1 MKTIYIDSHKI
12 DIVRISSN
20 FNRGRKLYH
29 IYYDYNNGYSQT
41 DFIIDI
47 DSPSTTLY
55 RIFTT
60 RQLRILMNKLLR
72 MEREEK

>member
-1 MKTIYIDSHKI
+1 MKTVYIDSHKI

-20 FNRGRKLYH
+20 FSKGRKLYH

-47 DSPSTTLY
+47 DSPSTTLS

>member
-1 MKTIYIDSHKI
+1 MKTIYVDSHKI

-20 FNRGRKLYH
+20 FSKGKRLYH
-29 IYYDYNNGYSQT
+29 IYYEYNNGYSQT

-60 RQLRILMNKLLR
+60 RQLRILISKLLK
-72 MEREEK
+72 MEKEMI